1 MLNSSWRL
9 GLAVGVAAL
18 LGTGEAW
25 AQEHEEHQDVR
36 EHRERNVRINVSRSG
51 HGSLGVRLRDVDA
64 EAAERLAIGD
74 PRGTLVVQV
83 NEGSAAEK
91 AGLRKDDVIVAF
103 RGEPVHSVAQLVRL
117 VRETPVGRE
126 IAIQVIRDGAST
138 SLNATLE
145 EGDRWGLRWFGEPGA
160 QFRYS
165 FRSGGEDGD
174 EGAHIIKLPEIPDI
188 ELPDFTAHGWFPGL
202 GRGRKL
208 GIDYQQVEGQLA
220 EYFGVEQGEG
230 LLITGVV
237 EDGPRL
243 RGRSQGR
250 RYPPGD
256 RREEG
261 PRPPRPVPS
270 RCRSRV
276 RRGDR
281 GQGAARPP
289 GREPHPDRRWRAAQA
304 PQQGAVD
311 LRVARVPRGGAATNN
326 GSHGGTEDTENR
338 QDTSSS
344 RRRSAAPQD

>member
-237 EDGPRL
+237 EDGPAFAAGLKAGDILLEIDGKKVR
-243 RGRSQGR
+243 
-250 RYPPGD
+250 D
-256 RREEG
+256 RRDLFRVVADLESGEEIAVKVLRDRQAESLTLTVG
-261 PRPPRPVPS
+261 GEPRKP
-270 RCRSRV
+270 RSR
-276 RRGDR
+276 
-281 GQGAARPP
+281 GQS
-289 GREPHPDRRWRAAQA
+289 
-304 PQQGAVD
+304 
-311 LRVARVPRGGAATNN
+311 T
-326 GSHGGTEDTENR
+326 
-338 QDTSSS
+338 
-344 RRRSAAPQD
+344 